1 VEINGGTTKLPED
14 WPAEE
19 GSGWLITAEP
29 DDVVPDDVVSDAA
42 YPAAEELDE

>member
-1 VEINGGTTKLPED
+1 M
-14 WPAEE
+14 EE

-29 DDVVPDDVVSDAA
+29 NDVVPDDVVSDAA